1 MALDWQL
8 SDTDKNTLKQAALTA
23 GEVLAKTKVGRVKP
37 RQWLMTPES
46 EFPGLEAE
54 QVGGHHHMCT
64 TRMSDL
70 PEHGVVDKNLKV
82 HGIDN
87 LYIAGSSSFGST
99 GHANPTFTIV
109 QLSLRLAEHL
119 GRFM

>member
-1 MALDWQL
+1 
-8 SDTDKNTLKQAALTA
+8 
-23 GEVLAKTKVGRVKP
+23 
-37 RQWLMTPES
+37 
-46 EFPGLEAE
+46 
-54 QVGGHHHMCT
+54 MCT

-70 PEHGVVDKNLKV
+70 PEQGVVDKNLKV

-99 GHANPTFTIV
+99 GHVNPTFTIV

-119 GRFM
+119 GVLMRK